1 MSAHHNT
8 RNIVSARPNL
18 PFFRKI
24 QVLFHTK
31 LKAHQT
37 RPAPGT
43 NLILR
48 NKKMVPAN
56 KKYSSLIDGKHNLSL
71 IDGKH
76 NLSLIDGKNNLSLID
91 GRHNLSS
98 IDGKHNLSLID
109 GKHNQ
114 SLVDRIHSVQIG
126 QEPPNHKR
134 GPETPP
140 FEENVSPSSKE
151 IKPATNL

>member
-1 MSAHHNT
+1 
-8 RNIVSARPNL
+8 
-18 PFFRKI
+18 
-24 QVLFHTK
+24 
-31 LKAHQT
+31 
-37 RPAPGT
+37 
-43 NLILR
+43 
-48 NKKMVPAN
+48 MVPAN
-56 KKYSSLIDGKHNLSL
+56 KKYSSKWIDGKHNPSLIDGKHDLSLIDGKHNLSL

-76 NLSLIDGKNNLSLID
+76 NP
-91 GRHNLSS
+91 SS

-151 IKPATNL
+151 IKPVTNFKSSDNVKTHANKVSFIDIKTKSKLRLPSIKCSNIFRTDNIIYKPSTSG